1 MSDVIIPEGDFVEIV
16 KPIHINPFGDCIK
29 IIERFENRR

>member
-16 KPIHINPFGDCIK
+16 
-29 IIERFENRR
+29 NRYISTLLVIVLLTSKGVQN